1 MGINST
7 YAIDPDDTIESI
19 KKTHAGT
26 LHIGHGR
33 RRRRHADADRT
44 QTLRQADKEGT
55 KTRKTLRHGRH
66 EDTEGIRTRKAPSS
80 IKHKDT
86 EGMQTCRNG
95 RH

>member
-44 QTLRQADKEGT
+44 QTLRQADKEGM
-55 KTRKTLRHGRH
+55 KT
-66 EDTEGIRTRKAPSS
+66 
-80 IKHKDT
+80 
-86 EGMQTCRNG
+86 
-95 RH
+95 